1 MYKKH
6 KSLVRC
12 AAPFY
17 LATGSAT
24 TGADARGLKPFTSR
38 PRMPF
43 EPTFFIS
50 GRETPLPLFMTGGLI
65 LRLLPPVG
73 ATELDVAAPDERFD
87 VVRFEESSG

>member
-1 MYKKH
+1 
-6 KSLVRC
+6 
-12 AAPFY
+12 
-17 LATGSAT
+17 
-24 TGADARGLKPFTSR
+24 
-38 PRMPF
+38 MPF